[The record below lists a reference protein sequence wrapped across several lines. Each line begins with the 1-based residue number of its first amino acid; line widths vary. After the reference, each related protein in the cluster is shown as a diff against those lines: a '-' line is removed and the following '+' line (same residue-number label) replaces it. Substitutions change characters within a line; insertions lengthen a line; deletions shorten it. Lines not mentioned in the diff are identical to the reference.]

1 MRDPEQ
7 KRMSPLRLLILLAAI
22 GVFCYAGLQL
32 LDYSGE
38 NVQAEQGNQALIDQ
52 AVVLVEPTVPSLGE
66 TLPDETQPIRE
77 KPPIEVDFEALHRQN
92 PDIIA
97 WIYSPDTPINY
108 PVAQS
113 EDNSYYLR
121 RLIDGTRNTAGT
133 IFADF
138 RNAPDL
144 SDRNTLVYGHNMKNN
159 TMFGTLSEYRKQAYY
174 DAHSTLWL
182 LTPGASYKLEPL
194 SGFVTRADSDS
205 YTLFETQEELC
216 AYLEE
221 AVSQSGFETDV
232 DIYEVERIVTL
243 STCTYQGDD
252 KRFILV
258 CALTELDP
266 EG

>member
-7 KRMSPLRLLILLAAI
+7 KRISFMRLLILLAAI
-22 GVFCYAGLQL
+22 GVFCYAGMQL
-32 LDYSGE
+32 LDYNGE

-52 AVVLVEPTVPSLGE
+52 AVVLVQPTRPSLEEIPG
-66 TLPDETQPIRE
+66 ETQPIQE
-77 KPPIEVDFEALHRQN
+77 TAPIQVDFEALRQQN

-113 EDNSYYLR
+113 KDNSYYLR

-138 RNAPDL
+138 RNAPDF

-182 LTPGASYKLEPL
+182 LTPDAVYKLEPL

-205 YTLFETQEELC
+205 YTLFETQEELRS
-216 AYLEE
+216 YLDE
-221 AVSQSGFETDV
+221 AVSQSGFQTDV
-232 DIYEVERIVTL
+232 DLGTVERIVTL

-258 CALTELDP
+258 CALTELNT
-266 EG
+266 ES

>member
-7 KRMSPLRLLILLAAI
+7 KRFSPLRLLLILAAL
-22 GVFCYAGLQL
+22 GLFCYSGMQL

-52 AVVLVEPTVPSLGE
+52 AVILVEPTRPDVEAVPG
-66 TLPDETQPIRE
+66 ETQPLRE
-77 KPPIEVDFEALHRQN
+77 AAPIQVDFEALHQQN

-108 PVAQS
+108 PVVQS

-144 SDRNTLVYGHNMKNN
+144 TDRNTLVYGHNMKNN
-159 TMFGTLSEYRKQAYY
+159 TMFGTLSEYRKQSYY
-174 DAHSTLWL
+174 EDHSTLWL
-182 LTPGASYKLEPL
+182 LTPDAAYKLEPL

-205 YTLFETQEELC
+205 YTLFETQEELRS
-216 AYLEE
+216 YLDE
-221 AVSQSGFETDV
+221 AVSQSGFQTDV
-232 DIYEVERIVTL
+232 DLDTVERIVTL

-258 CALTELDP
+258 CALTELNN
-266 EG
+266 ES

>member
-1 MRDPEQ
+1 MRDSEQ
-7 KRMSPLRLLILLAAI
+7 KRFSLLRLLILLAAI
-22 GVFCYAGLQL
+22 GVFCYAGMQL
-32 LDYSGE
+32 LDYGGE
-38 NVQAEQGNQALIDQ
+38 NAQAEQGNQALIDQ
-52 AVVLVEPTVPSLGE
+52 AVVLVEHTHPAAEEDPE
-66 TLPDETQPIRE
+66 ETQPLRE
-77 KPPIEVDFEALHRQN
+77 AAPIQVDFEALHQKN

-108 PVAQS
+108 PVAQA

-133 IFADF
+133 IFVDF

-159 TMFGTLSEYRKQAYY
+159 TMFGTLSEYRKQSYY

-182 LTPGASYKLEPL
+182 LTPDAAYKLEPL

-205 YTLFETQEELC
+205 YTLFETQEELA
-216 AYLEE
+216 AYLAE
-221 AVSQSGFETDV
+221 AVSQSGFRTDV
-232 DIYEVERIVTL
+232 DPDTVERIVTL

-258 CALTELDP
+258 CALKELNTES
-266 EG
+266 

>member
-1 MRDPEQ
+1 MPTRP
-7 KRMSPLRLLILLAAI
+7 
-22 GVFCYAGLQL
+22 
-32 LDYSGE
+32 GE
-38 NVQAEQGNQALIDQ
+38 E
-52 AVVLVEPTVPSLGE
+52 AVPG
-66 TLPDETQPIRE
+66 ETQPFRE
-77 KPPIEVDFEALHRQN
+77 TAPIQVDFEALRQQN

-108 PVAQS
+108 PVVQS

-138 RNAPDL
+138 RNAPDF

-174 DAHSTLWL
+174 DAHSVLWL
-182 LTPGASYKLEPL
+182 LTPEAAYKLKPL

-205 YTLFETQEELC
+205 YTIFETQEELC
-216 AYLEE
+216 SYLDE
-221 AVSQSGFETDV
+221 AVSQSGFQTDV
-232 DIYEVERIVTL
+232 ELDTVERIMTL

-258 CALTELDP
+258 CALTELNT
-266 EG
+266 ES